1 MLRGEV
7 LSEKPRIKKSTARK
21 RTTNLYCK
29 NSVNEAITKVKNA
42 FNRITF
48 SFNWRTCRISIVLK
62 IEGFFLCEFVL
73 IGLIFTGKNQ

>member
-1 MLRGEV
+1 
-7 LSEKPRIKKSTARK
+7 
-21 RTTNLYCK
+21 
-29 NSVNEAITKVKNA
+29 VKNA